1 MREQNQGHH
10 GAPWVTTGQQCIG
23 SNQDETHNSENQIE
37 SIVWLLSTYSMSLL
51 QSLRIW
57 GMVRNISV
65 DSILSYED
73 TNESWYVLLH
83 NNFLY

>member
-1 MREQNQGHH
+1 MGLP
-10 GAPWVTTGQQCIG
+10 GSPLG
-23 SNQDETHNSENQIE
+23 SNALDPTRTKLIILKTKCIE

-51 QSLRIW
+51 QSLRTW

-73 TNESWYVLLH
+73 TNESCYVMLH
-83 NNFLY
+83 FNNLFY